1 MEQTKKTPTLG
12 YICKYVP
19 FEVLKAAGIKICRIE
34 PQTADFCKADTL
46 MHANVCSFAR
56 AVLEDFADHDYDGM
70 ILTTCCDSAR
80 RLFDTLRAN
89 WPDRFFYCLD
99 LPHKIN
105 DFADTLYAKHIKKM
119 MDAWEAYAAEHGYDT
134 HGISDNASVSG
145 QTGPISIGLVDAQT
159 NDSISIGPVGAQTN
173 DSISIGPV
181 GAQTNDSISIG
192 LVGARPGDSI
202 RDLILSKGVRIRFD
216 MTCTAVQRNFTFSI
230 PEDGTSNLSEQEKFD
245 SCLHTYAHDLLNQ
258 IPCMRMADASGR
270 QRFLQDMSEQVD
282 GIIYHTIKFCD
293 IYSYEYTQIH
303 KKSDLPILKIET
315 DATAQS
321 SGQILTRLEAFIE
334 ALEAKKRSAS
344 VKTQGINT
352 QTSSSGSDSIY
363 NDDPTNLKT
372 ESDKKETSPMIVMGI
387 DSGSTST
394 NAVLLNE
401 KKEILASAVLRTG
414 AKSGDSADRV
424 RTMVLEKANLT
435 PDDVTLVVST
445 GYGRVSIP
453 FADKDVTE
461 ISCHAKGA
469 HFLNPKI
476 RTILDIGG
484 QDSKAIHLDENGNVK
499 DFVMNDKCA
508 AGTGRFLEMMA
519 RTLEIPIE
527 ELGPLSLKSTES
539 LTISSMCTV
548 FAESEVISLIAQN
561 KEPADIAHGIHEA
574 IVSRAMSLIKR
585 VGAEPGFMM
594 TGGVAKNEGV
604 VDVLTKRLEA
614 PVWRYEEPEIVG
626 ALGAALFGLE
636 G

>member
-1 MEQTKKTPTLG
+1 MNCCLQGKDNNILVQSKKTPTLG

-19 FEVLKAAGIKICRIE
+19 FEVLKAAGINICRIE

-70 ILTTCCDSAR
+70 VLTTCCDSAR

-134 HGISDNASVSG
+134 KKIDLDSFVKENMSKPHPADTLLSSEAPDICNTSADSSVSC
-145 QTGPISIGLVDAQT
+145 QTDT
-159 NDSISIGPVGAQTN
+159 
-173 DSISIGPV
+173 
-181 GAQTNDSISIG
+181 ISIG

-202 RDLILSKGVRIRFD
+202 RDLILSKGIRIRFD
-216 MTCTAVQRNFTFSI
+216 MTCTAVQRDFGVSV
-230 PEDGTSNLSEQEKFD
+230 PEGDTLNQSDQERFD
-245 SCLHTYAHDLLNQ
+245 SCLCAYTHALLNQ

-270 QRFLQDMSEQVD
+270 QRFLKDMSEQVD

-303 KKSDLPILKIET
+303 KDFDLPILKIET

-334 ALEAKKRSAS
+334 ALEAKKNVGQNHLGSVTENPPSAS
-344 VKTQGINT
+344 ETRI
-352 QTSSSGSDSIY
+352 
-363 NDDPTNLKT
+363 TN
-372 ESDKKETSPMIVMGI
+372 KETSPMIVMGI

-424 RTMVLEKANLT
+424 RAMVLEKAGLT
-435 PDDVTLVVST
+435 PEDVSLVVST

-469 HFLNPKI
+469 HFLNPEI

-527 ELGPLSLKSTES
+527 ELGPLSLKSNES

-604 VDVLTKRLEA
+604 IDVLQKRLGA
-614 PVWRYEEPEIVG
+614 SVWRYEEPEIVG